1 MLTNKK
7 VEFDIRTLLLLEEH
21 INVPIDNLIFDV
33 EVTEELQAIV
43 NMFGMKLNEE
53 ELKEYLLLEEPL
65 KLSVDLKVNG
75 ALLDALGVGKKKNDD
90 TTVDTDAK
98 VEVKF
103 FREYIKEFR
112 DYCVGVLHMS
122 KSVFLSY
129 TPVEIY
135 AILDAHQGHIKY
147 MYNLNKIAN
156 INAIGLTKSK
166 KFREINPFDE
176 NDNKK
181 FKKVSLEKKKADLD
195 FLLNKVGE

>member
-1 MLTNKK
+1 
-7 VEFDIRTLLLLEEH
+7 
-21 INVPIDNLIFDV
+21 
-33 EVTEELQAIV
+33 
-43 NMFGMKLNEE
+43 MFGMKLNEE
-53 ELKEYLLLEEPL
+53 ELKVYLLLEEPL

-122 KSVFLSY
+122 KSAFLSY
-129 TPVEIY
+129 TPAGIY

>member
-122 KSVFLSY
+122 KSEFLSY

-147 MYNLNKIAN
+147 MYNLSKIAH

-166 KFREINPFDE
+166 KFKEINPFDE

-195 FLLNKVGE
+195 FLLNRVGE

>member
-90 TTVDTDAK
+90 ATVDTD
-98 VEVKF
+98 
-103 FREYIKEFR
+103 R
-112 DYCVGVLHMS
+112 
-122 KSVFLSY
+122 
-129 TPVEIY
+129 
-135 AILDAHQGHIKY
+135 
-147 MYNLNKIAN
+147 
-156 INAIGLTKSK
+156 
-166 KFREINPFDE
+166 
-176 NDNKK
+176 
-181 FKKVSLEKKKADLD
+181 
-195 FLLNKVGE
+195 

>member
-1 MLTNKK
+1 MITNKK

-21 INVPIDNLIFDV
+21 INVPIDNLLFDV

-122 KSVFLSY
+122 TSEFLSY

-147 MYNLNKIAN
+147 MYNLSKIAN

-166 KFREINPFDE
+166 KFKEINPFD
-176 NDNKK
+176 NTSDKK

>member
-21 INVPIDNLIFDV
+21 VNVPIDNLLFDV

-112 DYCVGVLHMS
+112 DYCVGVLNMS
-122 KSVFLSY
+122 KSEFLSY

-166 KFREINPFDE
+166 KFKEINPFDE

-181 FKKVSLEKKKADLD
+181 FKKVGLEKKKADLD

>member
-122 KSVFLSY
+122 KSEF
-129 TPVEIY
+129 
-135 AILDAHQGHIKY
+135 
-147 MYNLNKIAN
+147 
-156 INAIGLTKSK
+156 
-166 KFREINPFDE
+166 
-176 NDNKK
+176 
-181 FKKVSLEKKKADLD
+181 
-195 FLLNKVGE
+195 

>member
-21 INVPIDNLIFDV
+21 VNVPIDNLIFDV
-33 EVTEELQAIV
+33 EVTEEIQAIV

-112 DYCVGVLHMS
+112 DYCVVVLHMS
-122 KSVFLSY
+122 KSEFLSY

-166 KFREINPFDE
+166 KFKEINPFDE

-181 FKKVSLEKKKADLD
+181 FKKVGLEKKKADLD

>member
-1 MLTNKK
+1 
-7 VEFDIRTLLLLEEH
+7 
-21 INVPIDNLIFDV
+21 
-33 EVTEELQAIV
+33 
-43 NMFGMKLNEE
+43 
-53 ELKEYLLLEEPL
+53 
-65 KLSVDLKVNG
+65 
-75 ALLDALGVGKKKNDD
+75 
-90 TTVDTDAK
+90 
-98 VEVKF
+98 
-103 FREYIKEFR
+103 
-112 DYCVGVLHMS
+112 MS
-122 KSVFLSY
+122 KSEFLSY

-176 NDNKK
+176 NDNRK

>member
-122 KSVFLSY
+122 K
-129 TPVEIY
+129 
-135 AILDAHQGHIKY
+135 
-147 MYNLNKIAN
+147 
-156 INAIGLTKSK
+156 
-166 KFREINPFDE
+166 
-176 NDNKK
+176 
-181 FKKVSLEKKKADLD
+181 
-195 FLLNKVGE
+195 

>member
-65 KLSVDLKVNG
+65 KLSVDLKVNS
-75 ALLDALGVGKKKNDD
+75 ALLDALGLGKQSSED

-103 FREYIKEFR
+103 FREYIKDFLY
-112 DYCVGVLHMS
+112 YCVGVLHMS
-122 KSVFLSY
+122 KEDFMSY

-135 AILDAHQGHIKY
+135 SILETRRNHEKY
-147 MYNLNKIAN
+147 QYSLNKLAH
-156 INAIGLTKSK
+156 INAIGLTSSK
-166 KFREINPFDE
+166 KFKEINPFDV

>member
-1 MLTNKK
+1 MITNKK

-21 INVPIDNLIFDV
+21 INVPIDNLLFDV
-33 EVTEELQAIV
+33 EVTEEIQAIV

-65 KLSVDLKVNG
+65 KLSVDLKVNS
-75 ALLDALGVGKKKNDD
+75 ALLDALGVGNKKNDD

-112 DYCVGVLHMS
+112 DYCVGVLYMS
-122 KSVFLSY
+122 KSEFLSY

-195 FLLNKVGE
+195 FLFNKVGE

>member
-1 MLTNKK
+1 MITNKK

-21 INVPIDNLIFDV
+21 INVPIDNLLFDV
-33 EVTEELQAIV
+33 EVTEEIQAIV

-65 KLSVDLKVNG
+65 KLSVDLKVNS
-75 ALLDALGVGKKKNDD
+75 ALLDALGVGNKKNDN

-112 DYCVGVLHMS
+112 DYCVGVLYMS
-122 KSVFLSY
+122 KSEFLSY

-195 FLLNKVGE
+195 FLFNKVGE

>member
-1 MLTNKK
+1 MITNKK

-21 INVPIDNLIFDV
+21 INVPIDNLLFDV
-33 EVTEELQAIV
+33 EVTEEIQAIV

-65 KLSVDLKVNG
+65 KLSVDLKVNS
-75 ALLDALGVGKKKNDD
+75 ALLDALGVGNKKNDD

-112 DYCVGVLHMS
+112 DYCVGVLYMS
-122 KSVFLSY
+122 KSEFLSY

-176 NDNKK
+176 NDNKN

-195 FLLNKVGE
+195 FLFNKVGE

>member
-21 INVPIDNLIFDV
+21 LNVPIDNLIFDTEITD
-33 EVTEELQAIV
+33 EVQAIV
-43 NMFGMKLNEE
+43 VMYGMKLNEQ
-53 ELKEYLLLEEPL
+53 ELEEYLTLKQPE

-75 ALLDALGVGKKKNDD
+75 ALFDAIGLGKQSSED
-90 TTVDTDAK
+90 TTIDTDTK

-103 FREYIKEFR
+103 FKEYIKEFLY
-112 DYCVGVLHMS
+112 YCVGVLHMS
-122 KSVFLSY
+122 KADFMSY

-135 AILDAHQGHIKY
+135 AILDARRNHEKY
-147 MYNLNKIAN
+147 QYNLNKLAH
-156 INAIGLTKSK
+156 INAIGLTSSK
-166 KFREINPFDE
+166 KFKEINPFDE

>member
-103 FREYIKEFR
+103 FREYIKF
-112 DYCVGVLHMS
+112 CICNIIIHKLIS
-122 KSVFLSY
+122 F
-129 TPVEIY
+129 IN
-135 AILDAHQGHIKY
+135 IL
-147 MYNLNKIAN
+147 
-156 INAIGLTKSK
+156 
-166 KFREINPFDE
+166 
-176 NDNKK
+176 
-181 FKKVSLEKKKADLD
+181 
-195 FLLNKVGE
+195 

>member
-112 DYCVGVLHMS
+112 DYCVGVLRMS
-122 KSVFLSY
+122 KSEFLSY

>member
-75 ALLDALGVGKKKNDD
+75 ALLDGVGKKKNDD
-90 TTVDTDAK
+90 ATVDTDAK

-122 KSVFLSY
+122 KSEFLSY

>member
-21 INVPIDNLIFDV
+21 VNVPIDNLIFDV
-33 EVTEELQAIV
+33 EVTEEIQAIV

-112 DYCVGVLHMS
+112 DYCVVVLHMS
-122 KSVFLSY
+122 KSEFLSY

-181 FKKVSLEKKKADLD
+181 FKKVGLEKKKADLD

>member
-21 INVPIDNLIFDV
+21 VNVPIDNLIFDV

-122 KSVFLSY
+122 KSEFLAY

-166 KFREINPFDE
+166 KFKEINPFDE

>member
-21 INVPIDNLIFDV
+21 INVPIDTLLFDV

-53 ELKEYLLLEEPL
+53 ELKEYLSLEEPL

-122 KSVFLSY
+122 ISEFLSY

-181 FKKVSLEKKKADLD
+181 FKKVGLEKKKADLD

>member
-112 DYCVGVLHMS
+112 DYCAGVLHMS
-122 KSVFLSY
+122 KSEFLSY

-147 MYNLNKIAN
+147 IYNLNKIAN

>member
-112 DYCVGVLHMS
+112 DYCVGVLDMS
-122 KSVFLSY
+122 KSEFLSY

-166 KFREINPFDE
+166 KFKEINPFDE